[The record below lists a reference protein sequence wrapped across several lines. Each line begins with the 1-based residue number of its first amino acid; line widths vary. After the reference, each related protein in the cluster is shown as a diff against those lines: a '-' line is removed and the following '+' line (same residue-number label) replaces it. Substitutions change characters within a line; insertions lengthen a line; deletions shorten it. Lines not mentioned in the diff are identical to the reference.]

1 MFTGLLLWFC
11 CVVLWKTF
19 ILIANK
25 ITPIRY
31 FNYFK
36 NVGAKIV
43 VCLFYF
49 FNILPFSISSHFTFL
64 QFSPFCS
71 VTKHLFRTDLKCSQS
86 SFLLQNQ
93 ISSNSDQTH
102 FQALFHTPFR
112 RTLSVPGIIK
122 YRWVPDFPVLS
133 WQSKTTT
140 NLVFCK
146 TR

>member
-1 MFTGLLLWFC
+1 M
-11 CVVLWKTF
+11 LWKIV

-43 VCLFYF
+43 VYLFYF
-49 FNILPFSISSHFTFL
+49 LNILPFSISSHFTFL
-64 QFSPFCS
+64 RFSPFCS
-71 VTKHLFRTDLKCSQS
+71 VTKHLFRIDWKCSQPP

-93 ISSNSDQTH
+93 RSSNSDQTH

-140 NLVFCK
+140 TNLVFCK